1 MGGIHLRRR
10 LCSLEIAL
18 PVLEDKLFQRIKKLA
33 GKAIGEFN
41 LIEEGDRILVG
52 VSGGKLCLVA
62 YL

>member
-1 MGGIHLRRR
+1 M
-10 LCSLEIAL
+10 